1 MVKSLEGIIS
11 VNQETLIFGKL
22 LIIESLSNI
31 LETKFLEYFKSK
43 PSGSKVAEISNV
55 RCFKAKFKRYD
66 FLKFAWL
73 QQLVSG
79 SL

>member
-43 PSGSKVAEISNV
+43 PSGSKPAEISNV
-55 RCFKAKFKRYD
+55 RCFKAKF
-66 FLKFAWL
+66 
-73 QQLVSG
+73 
-79 SL
+79 